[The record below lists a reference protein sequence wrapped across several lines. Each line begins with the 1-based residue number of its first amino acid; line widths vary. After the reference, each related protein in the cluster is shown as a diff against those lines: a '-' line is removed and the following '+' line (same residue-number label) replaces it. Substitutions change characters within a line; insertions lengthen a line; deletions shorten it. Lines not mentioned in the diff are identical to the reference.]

1 MRSTFLKPFNIFN
14 ILSEV
19 TVKDEADEFDV
30 REDCD
35 DKKSS
40 NGSVESWLLSIVLS
54 MVDSL
59 LAENKVQYRINSTT
73 LLNK

>member
-30 REDCD
+30 REACD

-40 NGSVESWLLSIVLS
+40 NGSIESWLLSIVLS
-54 MVDSL
+54 MVDSS

>member
-19 TVKDEADEFDV
+19 TVKDEANEFDV
-30 REDCD
+30 REACD
-35 DKKSS
+35 DKNSS

-54 MVDSL
+54 MVDLS
-59 LAENKVQYRINSTT
+59 LAEYKV
-73 LLNK
+73 

>member
-19 TVKDEADEFDV
+19 TAKDKVDEFDL

-35 DKKSS
+35 DKK
-40 NGSVESWLLSIVLS
+40 NLQMDL
-54 MVDSL
+54 
-59 LAENKVQYRINSTT
+59 
-73 LLNK
+73 

>member
-14 ILSEV
+14 ILLKLSEV

-30 REDCD
+30 KEACD

-54 MVDSL
+54 MVDLS
-59 LAENKVQYRINSTT
+59 LAENNV
-73 LLNK
+73 